1 MSNGNPMITKVQRY
15 KIILNKK
22 EKRTIFTQISILLFI
37 FYKNFY
43 LTENKNVYLFFAGRR
58 NCFNFSSRK

>member
-37 FYKNFY
+37 FYKNSY
-43 LTENKNVYLFFAGRR
+43 LTENKNCYLFFAGRR
-58 NCFNFSSRK
+58 NCYNFAS

>member
-1 MSNGNPMITKVQRY
+1 MSNDNPMITKVQRY

-37 FYKNFY
+37 FYKNSY
-43 LTENKNVYLFFAGRR
+43 LTENKNFYLFFAGRR
-58 NCFNFSSRK
+58 NCYNFASRK